1 MPLSAT
7 LSLTSPKHNTT
18 NHNSISFT
26 LSIPISN
33 PKHSPFN
40 FNPPKPQDDPLITLR
55 AAVPIISPTTPAVG
69 AVRSIPK
76 SIGATILKT
85 ATKTMKMTRRTKKKT
100 GVWICW

>member
-55 AAVPIISPTTPAVG
+55 SSLPLSLSLSLSLSPSA
-69 AVRSIPK
+69 IQ
-76 SIGATILKT
+76 IN
-85 ATKTMKMTRRTKKKT
+85 
-100 GVWICW
+100 